1 MKPTLELLTGEP
13 AGIGPEIVAKVLAD
27 QEVLQAANLLIIGS
41 RPVLEKGMQAA
52 GVATEL
58 PLAPSTL
65 PDGDHEPLLIQCA
78 HVEAATFEQGQV
90 TPKDGKFMLAGLA
103 LGLQLCQQNIAAAMF
118 VAQFNKT
125 LLRA

>member
-1 MKPTLELLTGEP
+1 MKPTIALFTGDP

-65 PDGDHEPLLIQCA
+65 PDRSDEHTSELQSLMRISYAVLCLKNKQK
-78 HVEAATFEQGQV
+78 HQ
-90 TPKDGKFMLAGLA
+90 TPP
-103 LGLQLCQQNIAAAMF
+103 
-118 VAQFNKT
+118 
-125 LLRA
+125 

>member
-1 MKPTLELLTGEP
+1 MKPTIALFTGDP

-65 PDGDHEPLLIQCA
+65 PDGDHEPLLIQWE
-78 HVEAATFEQGQV
+78 HVEAGTFEQGQV
-90 TPKDGKFMLAGLA
+90 TPKGRSEKRRVGKEWD
-103 LGLQLCQQNIAAAMF
+103 
-118 VAQFNKT
+118 
-125 LLRA
+125 R